1 MQQKTNELGQPRTGG
16 VLNFETDVPL
26 SLSIDLFRRIT
37 ARIDDDMIRH
47 YCNEDIFILEVRQYE
62 EDLYDITL
70 TELPTH

>member
-1 MQQKTNELGQPRTGG
+1 ML
-16 VLNFETDVPL
+16 
-26 SLSIDLFRRIT
+26 IT